1 MGVVLLTIITF
12 GFYPIYIKVVHMKKQ
27 TELLEQI
34 LLETK
39 IKRGANE

>member
-1 MGVVLLTIITF
+1 MTIVLLTIITF
-12 GFYPIYIKVVHMKKQ
+12 GFYPIVVKVTHIKRQ

-39 IKRGANE
+39 LRRGTSG